1 MKLRR
6 DRHKVLQNRPQGE
19 WCPDAVGV
27 VPGYPRTPETF
38 AAQAERLK
46 ANRQRAKERGLL
58 TRLGVPNGWAGK
70 KDEIAEIR
78 RNSQT
83 EAERLTEAVFEADCW
98 EARVAMT
105 EAMKIALSPFYRMA
119 DRLVAMRLIL
129 QYTVP
134 RPAQRVALESGD
146 ALGFLRRLAEER
158 QAAAGQRSWA

>member
-6 DRHKVLQNRPQGE
+6 NRHPVLQNRPQGE

-46 ANRQRAKERGLL
+46 ANRQVAKERGVL
-58 TRLGVPNGWAGK
+58 TRHGVPNGWAGK
-70 KDEIAEIR
+70 KDEIQGIR
-78 RNSQT
+78 RNSRT
-83 EAERLTEAVFEADCW
+83 EAERLTEAVFEPDC
-98 EARVAMT
+98 EESRIAMQA
-105 EAMKIALSPFYRMA
+105 AMVALSPFYRMV

-134 RPAQRVALESGD
+134 KPVQRAALESGD
-146 ALGFLRRLAEER
+146 SLDFLRRLADAR
-158 QAAAGQRSWA
+158 QAGQREAGPS